1 MSIVEALEK
10 AVSKSNHEEMKR
22 AGVPPFVDGRY
33 AITMSKAAAANLVL
47 QKQEMPYFLNNVAKR
62 NKWKYLGQTQYFHV
76 FEG

>member
-10 AVSKSNHEEMKR
+10 ALSKSNHEKMKC

-33 AITMSKAAAANLVL
+33 AIAMSKAVAANLAL
-47 QKQEMPYFLNNVAKR
+47 QKQEMPYFLNDAAKR